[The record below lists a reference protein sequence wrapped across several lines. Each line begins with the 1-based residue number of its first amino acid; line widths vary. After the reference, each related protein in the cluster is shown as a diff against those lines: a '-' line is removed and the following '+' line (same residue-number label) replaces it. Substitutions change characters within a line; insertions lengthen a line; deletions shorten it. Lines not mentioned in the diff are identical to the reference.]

1 MSEQKFNEIG
11 AAVFVALTAEDKAK
25 LAEHIRDARA
35 SLSNE
40 YVQVHDWLCIIMQH
54 YFEPAGFGKRI
65 KRVTNG
71 DILETCINLAI
82 VRPVAGCDWY
92 RLLSPFYPNT
102 ERVSGLF
109 DAAADGKISATPSI
123 LRQALEWRV
132 GVRSVNAHLPPD
144 I

>member
-1 MSEQKFNEIG
+1 MAEQQFFAIG
-11 AAVFVALTAEDKAK
+11 AAVFVALTAENKAN
-25 LAEHIRDARA
+25 LADYIRDARA

-40 YVQVHDWLCIIMQH
+40 YVQGHDWQCIIMQH

-71 DILETCINLAI
+71 DILETCVNLAI
-82 VRPVAGCDWY
+82 VRPIAGCDWY
-92 RLLSPFYPNT
+92 RLLSPFYPDT

-109 DAAADGKISATPSI
+109 DAAADGKISATPSY
-123 LRQALEWRV
+123 LRQARELREV
-132 GVRSVNAHLPPD
+132 IRSVNAHLPPE